1 MIWNKLILKARLL
14 AKISTMFFVRLLA
27 YFHDGKGVWLVA
39 EKTDEARDN
48 GYWFY
53 RYLRLKHP
61 EQHAYFVISA
71 VSPDYGKIAEY
82 GKEHIVEPNSLKHKV
97 LFWSSQYNT
106 CSQPHSD
113 YFSSYRPLKGLRS
126 KKQVNTFL
134 QHGIT
139 KDNLSHG
146 LDAGQSGF
154 DLFVTAAKR
163 EQEAVIKRHG
173 YTLSTC
179 ILTGLCRYDNL
190 PLSHEKKSKVILIMP
205 TFRHW
210 IMTASQDGIP
220 TAEEREKFLKDP
232 FCTVYKSLLYSDRT
246 KKMLEK
252 YGYTILFYPHYC
264 AQPFLDCFEEGIGN
278 ERVVLASN
286 RKYDVQKLLI
296 EADVLIT
303 DFSSIFFDFAY
314 MRKPEIFYQFDE
326 EKYRAGHYEEG
337 YFKYR
342 QDAFGPVFE
351 KESDVLDYME
361 KILDNGAQMEKKYE
375 SRVNDFF
382 AFNDHNNCERIYN
395 AIINYKESS
404 C

>member
-1 MIWNKLILKARLL
+1 MILHKILNKFKTLL
-14 AKISTMFFVRLLA
+14 MRIKMSVIRLLA
-27 YFHDGKGVWLVA
+27 YFHNGKGVWLVA

-61 EQHAYFVISA
+61 DEPAFFVIA
-71 VSPDYGKIAEY
+71 TDSPDYGKVAQY
-82 GKEHIVEPNSLKHKV
+82 GKEHIVEPNSLKHKI
-97 LFWSSQYNT
+97 LFWSAQYNT

-113 YFSSYRPLKGLRS
+113 YFSSFRSLKGLRS

-146 LDAGQSGF
+146 IDADQSGF

-190 PLSHEKKSKVILIMP
+190 PLTHENKSRTILIMP

-210 IMTASQDGIP
+210 IMTASHNRIP
-220 TAEEREKFLKDP
+220 TAEEREKFLNDP
-232 FCTVYKSLLYSDRT
+232 FCSVYKSLLYSDRT
-246 KKMLEK
+246 KRILKK

-264 AQPFLDCFEEGIGN
+264 AQPFLDCFEDETRN

-286 RKYDVQKLLI
+286 QQYDVQKLLI
-296 EADVLIT
+296 ESDILIT

-314 MRKPEIFYQFDE
+314 MKKPEIFYQFDE

-342 QDAFGPVFE
+342 EDAFGPVFE
-351 KESDVLDYME
+351 KEYDVLDYLE

-375 SRVNDFF
+375 ERVDGFF
-382 AFNDHNNCERIYN
+382 AFNDHNNCERTYN
-395 AIINYKESS
+395 TIKNFKK
-404 C
+404 